1 MKLTLQQS
9 NKIQI
14 ARGLAII
21 AVVFIHNTPT
31 GLAQVFCRPFLNFCV
46 GLFLFISG
54 FMSTASNWNPK
65 KRIIKVLIP
74 YILWTLIYSIMNT
87 INNPANIPIVFLK
100 NIITTNASAAM
111 YYIFVYCTFTLI
123 IPLIDKLAKSRYKY
137 LGFIIAPI
145 EIVIMRL
152 IPSVIGMTIHPYIQI
167 IMKVSCLGWFTYF
180 YLGYLIGNN
189 LISVNISQKK
199 LYIFWSISIIAQI
212 CEGLFYHIQGDANA
226 GTQLKLTSLLAGVLF
241 CLVIYHYIISDSYK
255 NIKVLK
261 LLGDNS
267 FGIYFSHIAVMTV
280 LSRIPFYSTIVPYP
294 INAMIVISLNIICIY
309 IGKKILGK
317 YSKYLAL

>member
-1 MKLTLQQS
+1 MKLTLEQS

-31 GLAQVFCRPFLNFCV
+31 GLTQVFCRPFLNFCV

-54 FMSTASNWNPK
+54 LMSTASNWNPK

-74 YILWTLIYSIMNT
+74 YILWTLIYSIIRN
-87 INNPANIPIVFLK
+87 INNVANIPIAFLK
-100 NIITTNASAAM
+100 STIIANAGAQM
-111 YYIFVYCTFTLI
+111 YYVFVYCAFTLL
-123 IPLIDKLAKSRYKY
+123 IPIIDKLAKSRYKY
-137 LGFIIAPI
+137 WGFVIAPI
-145 EIVIMRL
+145 EIVLMRT
-152 IPSVIGMTIHPYIQI
+152 IPLVTGMEIHSYIRI
-167 IMKVSCLGWFTYF
+167 VMSVSCLGWFTYF

-189 LISVNISQKK
+189 LIRLNISHKK
-199 LYIFWSISIIAQI
+199 LYVFWSLSIIAQI

-226 GTQLKLTSLLAGVLF
+226 GTQLKLTSLLTGALF
-241 CLVIYHYIISDSYK
+241 CLMIYNYINSDGHK
-255 NIKVLK
+255 NINALK
-261 LLGDNS
+261 FLGDNS

-280 LSRIPFYSTIVPYP
+280 LSYIPFYSKIVPYP
-294 INAMIVISLNIICIY
+294 INAIIVILLNVICIY
-309 IGKKILGK
+309 VGKKILGK

>member
-1 MKLTLQQS
+1 MKLTLEQS
-9 NKIQI
+9 YKTQI

-21 AVVFIHNTPT
+21 AVVFIHNTPS
-31 GLAQVFCRPFLNFCV
+31 GLTQVFCRPFLNFCV

-54 FMSTASNWNPK
+54 FMSTASSWNPK
-65 KRIIKVLIP
+65 KRILKVLIP
-74 YILWTLIYSIMNT
+74 YILWTLIYSIMYNMG
-87 INNPANIPIVFLK
+87 NPVNIPIAFFK
-100 NIITTNASAAM
+100 NIITTNACAPL

-137 LGFIIAPI
+137 FGFIIAPI
-145 EIVIMRL
+145 EILLMRT
-152 IPSVIGMTIHPYIQI
+152 IPFITGTEIHPYIQM

-189 LISVNISQKK
+189 LIKINISQKK
-199 LYIFWSISIIAQI
+199 LSVFLIASIIAQI
-212 CEGLFYHIQGDANA
+212 CESLFYHIQGDVNA
-226 GTQLKLTSLLAGVLF
+226 GTQLKLTSVITGVCV
-241 CLVIYHYIISDSYK
+241 CLIIYNYIISDSHK
-255 NIKVLK
+255 NVKVLK

-267 FGIYFSHIAVMTV
+267 FGIYFSHIAVMSV
-280 LSRIPFYSTIVPYP
+280 LSHIPFYPTIAIYP
-294 INAMIVISLNIICIY
+294 INALIVILLNIICIY

>member
-31 GLAQVFCRPFLNFCV
+31 GLTQVFCRPFLNFCV

-54 FMSTASNWNPK
+54 LMSTTSNWNPQ
-65 KRIIKVLIP
+65 KRIVKVLIP
-74 YILWTLIYSIMNT
+74 YILWTLIYSVMYN
-87 INNPANIPIVFLK
+87 INNLANIPIVFLK
-100 NIITTNASAAM
+100 NIITAKACAPM
-111 YYIFVYCTFTLI
+111 YYIFVYCTLTLI

-137 LGFIIAPI
+137 WGFVIAPI
-145 EIVIMRL
+145 EIVLMRT
-152 IPSVIGMTIHPYIQI
+152 IPLVTGMEINSYIRI
-167 IMKVSCLGWFTYF
+167 VMRVSCLGWFTYF

-189 LISVNISQKK
+189 LISINISNKK
-199 LYIFWSISIIAQI
+199 LYLFWSVSIIAQI

-226 GTQLKLTSLLAGVLF
+226 GTQLKLTSLITGVCF
-241 CLVIYHYIISDSYK
+241 CLLAYNYIISDINK
-255 NIKVLK
+255 NTKMLK

-267 FGIYFSHIAVMTV
+267 FGIYFSHIAVMEV
-280 LSRIPFYSTIVPYP
+280 LLLIPFYSKIVPYP
-294 INAMIVISLNIICIY
+294 INAMLVIVLNIICIY
-309 IGKKILGK
+309 IGKRILGK
-317 YSKYLAL
+317 NSKYLAL

>member
-1 MKLTLQQS
+1 MRPTSQQS

-21 AVVFIHNTPT
+21 AVVLIHNTPT

-54 FMSTASNWNPK
+54 LMSTASNWNPK

-74 YILWTLIYSIMNT
+74 YILWTLIYSVIYG
-87 INNPANIPIVFLK
+87 INDLANVPIAFVK
-100 NIITTNASAAM
+100 NIIAAKACAPM

-123 IPLIDKLAKSRYKY
+123 IPLIDKIAKSRYKY
-137 LGFIIAPI
+137 WGFAITPI
-145 EIVIMRL
+145 EVVFMRL
-152 IPSVIGMTIHPYIQI
+152 LPMITGIELHPYIQI
-167 IMKVSCLGWFTYF
+167 VMNISCLGWFTFF

-189 LISVNISQKK
+189 LISINISNKK
-199 LYIFWSISIIAQI
+199 LYAILSISVVTQFL
-212 CEGLFYHIQGDANA
+212 EGLLYYVQGNSNA
-226 GTQLKLTSLLAGVLF
+226 GTQLKLTSILTGVFF
-241 CLVIYHYIISDSYK
+241 CILMYNYIVSDCYRD
-255 NIKVLK
+255 IKILK
-261 LLGDNS
+261 MIGDNS
-267 FGIYFSHIAVMTV
+267 FAIYFSHIAVMKV
-280 LSRIPFYSTIVPYP
+280 LSFIPLYSTIVPYP
-294 INAMIVISLNIICIY
+294 INAMIVLLLNIICIY

>member
-1 MKLTLQQS
+1 MRLTSQQS

-21 AVVFIHNTPT
+21 AVVFIHNTPS

-54 FMSTASNWNPK
+54 LMSTASNQNPK

-74 YILWTLIYSIMNT
+74 YFIWTLIYSIMYNIDNLT
-87 INNPANIPIVFLK
+87 NIPIAFFK
-100 NIITTNASAAM
+100 NIITAKACAPM
-111 YYIFVYCTFTLI
+111 YYVFVYCTFTLL

-137 LGFIIAPI
+137 WGFIIAPI
-145 EIVIMRL
+145 EIIFMRS
-152 IPSVIGMTIHPYIQI
+152 IPLVVGMEIHSYIRI
-167 IMKVSCLGWFTYF
+167 VMSVSCLGWFTYF

-189 LISVNISQKK
+189 LIRLNISHKK
-199 LYIFWSISIIAQI
+199 LYVFWSLSIIAQI

-226 GTQLKLTSLLAGVLF
+226 GTQLKLTSLLAGAFF
-241 CLVIYHYIISDSYK
+241 CLVIYNYINSDSYK

-267 FGIYFSHIAVMTV
+267 FGIYFSHIAVMNV
-280 LSRIPFYSTIVPYP
+280 LSHIPFYSTIVPYP
-294 INAMIVISLNIICIY
+294 INAMIVLLLNIICIY